1 MELEARLRAFAA
13 FARRRSFSAAAREL
27 RISQPAVS
35 KHIADVEREAGVKL
49 VERRPRG
56 GELTPAG
63 EFLANHVLRAQA
75 LLAQAVRGVGE
86 FRERAT
92 GLLTI
97 VASGVPAT
105 YLLPEVVVTFQR
117 AHPDVHVRI
126 VPGASAQ
133 TMDALRSH
141 RAEFG
146 VVGGFAAAPEIEA
159 EPLVEEDVLLVG
171 PPELAGRR
179 MSRRDAEAATWI
191 SAGEGSATRAV
202 VEAAWSDSGITPSR
216 RLELPNWEAVKLAV
230 ARGDGVA
237 AVAGS
242 PSRVSSG
249 PAPSSSFS
257 FAGGRCGGRSQSSAI
272 ERPHSRP
279 QRANSW
285 RCCMRGGAARRRSI
299 DAVTAPLPDND
310 ADEGPPLARH
320 SPQRGATLVN
330 VVPGR
335 HRASVAP
342 STRARRVQLLLAHT
356 PTYSGACTT
365 SVFDRCHRRE
375 IRGLRR
381 T

>member
-35 KHIADVEREAGVKL
+35 KHIAEVEREAGMKL

-75 LLAQAVRGVGE
+75 LLAQAARGVAA
-86 FRERAT
+86 FRQRPT
-92 GLLTI
+92 GSLVI

-117 AHPDVHVRI
+117 AHLGVRVSI
-126 VPGASAQ
+126 VQGASAQ

-159 EPLVEEDVLLVG
+159 EPLVEEEIVVVG
-171 PPELAGRR
+171 PPQLAGRR

-191 SAGEGSATRAV
+191 SPYEGSATRAA
-202 VEAAWSDSGITPSR
+202 VEAAWADSGITPSR

-230 ARGDGVA
+230 ARGHGLAGCSQFTVEGELR
-237 AVAGS
+237 AGS
-242 PSRVSSG
+242 LALVRLRGWKVRRTISIVRHRDAALTPSAQAFVAMLHARW
-249 PAPSSSFS
+249 
-257 FAGGRCGGRSQSSAI
+257 GRSPA
-272 ERPHSRP
+272 R
-279 QRANSW
+279 QR
-285 RCCMRGGAARRRSI
+285 R
-299 DAVTAPLPDND
+299 
-310 ADEGPPLARH
+310 
-320 SPQRGATLVN
+320 
-330 VVPGR
+330 
-335 HRASVAP
+335 
-342 STRARRVQLLLAHT
+342 
-356 PTYSGACTT
+356 
-365 SVFDRCHRRE
+365 
-375 IRGLRR
+375 
-381 T
+381 

>member
-1 MELEARLRAFAA
+1 MDTEARLRAFAA

-35 KHIADVEREAGVKL
+35 KHIADLEREAGVKL

-86 FRERAT
+86 FRQRAT
-92 GLLTI
+92 GSLTI

-117 AHPDVHVRI
+117 AHPDVRVSI
-126 VPGASAQ
+126 VPGASAP

-159 EPLVEEDVLLVG
+159 EPLVEEEIVVVG
-171 PPELAGRR
+171 PPQLAGRR

-191 SAGEGSATRAV
+191 SPYEGSATRAS
-202 VEAAWSDSGITPSR
+202 VEAAWADAGITPSR

-230 ARGDGVA
+230 ARGHGVA
-237 AVAGS
+237 GCSQFTVEGELRAGS
-242 PSRVSSG
+242 LAIVRLRGWKVRRTISIVRHREAALTPSAREFVAMLHARWG
-249 PAPSSSFS
+249 RPS
-257 FAGGRCGGRSQSSAI
+257 
-272 ERPHSRP
+272 PP
-279 QRANSW
+279 
-285 RCCMRGGAARRRSI
+285 RRRP
-299 DAVTAPLPDND
+299 DAS
-310 ADEGPPLARH
+310 
-320 SPQRGATLVN
+320 SPRS
-330 VVPGR
+330 P
-335 HRASVAP
+335 
-342 STRARRVQLLLAHT
+342 RR
-356 PTYSGACTT
+356 
-365 SVFDRCHRRE
+365 
-375 IRGLRR
+375 
-381 T
+381 